1 MPILLQINTVCNS
14 GSTGRIAEEI
24 ANFVIQ
30 KGWKSHIAYGRGKQ
44 LSASITYHIG
54 RDQDL
59 LINAFAARLFDNDG
73 FVRRKP
79 TEQLVEYIKEIKPDI
94 IHFHN
99 LHGY

>member
-30 KGWKSHIAYGRGKQ
+30 KGWKSYIAYGRGKQ

-73 FVRRKP
+73 FVTKTYGTACRIYKRNKA
-79 TEQLVEYIKEIKPDI
+79 
-94 IHFHN
+94 
-99 LHGY
+99 GYNTLS